1 MDGTAMDPTYAARVQ
16 FGMTLTFHY
25 IFPPITIG
33 LGTVLVVMEGIFLIT
48 RNPIYEKLTRFFVKL
63 FGLNFALGVVT
74 GIPMEF
80 QFGTNWAQYSRFVG
94 DVFGSALAAE
104 GIFAFFLESGFL
116 GLLLFGWDRVKP
128 SVHFFAT
135 LMVCLGSHF
144 SAIWIIVANSWMQT
158 PAGFKIVGT
167 GSNAHAVTTDFFQVV
182 FNPSTI
188 NRLTHTVA
196 GAWQAGAF
204 LVLSVCAWYLLK
216 NKHVEFA
223 KAGMR
228 VGLIVALLAA
238 TISIIVGDTSARQV
252 AHTQPAKL
260 AAMEGVYPASGA
272 AGLHMFGWV
281 DEATSTVHGPE
292 IPGML
297 SWLIYFDPN
306 HPVTGLNAFK
316 PEDRPPVNRV
326 FQTFHIMVGIGFA
339 SFGLTILG
347 LVGWATGKLWT
358 TRWLLWP
365 MVFSIVFILLANECG
380 WMTAEFGRQPWIV
393 YGIMRTHEGVSPRV
407 PVGQVWATI
416 VLFGF
421 VYFMLLLLYL
431 FLLNAKIQHGPDV
444 EDTSMPFEDEKQP
457 WEIEAEAEP
466 VLVARRAEQ

>member
-1 MDGTAMDPTYAARVQ
+1 MDPTYAARVQ
-16 FGMTLTFHY
+16 FGMTLAFHY

-33 LGTVLVVMEGIFLIT
+33 LGTVLVVMEGIFLLT
-48 RNPIYEKLTRFFVKL
+48 RKPIYEKLTRFFVKL

-116 GLLLFGWDRVKP
+116 GLLLFGWDKVKP
-128 SVHFFAT
+128 RTHFIAT

-144 SAIWIIVANSWMQT
+144 SAIWIIIANSWMQT

-167 GSNAHAVTTDFFQVV
+167 GVNARAVTTDFFHVV
-182 FNPSTI
+182 FNPSFI
-188 NRLTHTVA
+188 NRLLHTVA

-204 LVLSVCAWYLLK
+204 LVLSVCAWYLLT
-216 NKHVEFA
+216 NRFEEFA
-223 KAGMR
+223 KAGIR
-228 VGLIVALLAA
+228 VGLVVAALAA
-238 TISIIVGDTSARQV
+238 TVSIVVGDMSARQV
-252 AHTQPAKL
+252 AYTQPAKL

-281 DEATSTVHGPE
+281 DESTQTVHGPE
-292 IPGML
+292 LPGML
-297 SWLIYFDPN
+297 SWLIYFDSS
-306 HPVTGLNAFK
+306 HPVKGLEAFK

-339 SFGLTILG
+339 SFALTILG
-347 LVGWATGKLWT
+347 LIWWASGKLWT
-358 TRWLLWP
+358 ARWLLWP
-365 MVFSIVFILLANECG
+365 MVVSIVFILLANECG
-380 WMTAEFGRQPWIV
+380 WMTAEWGRQPWIV
-393 YGIMRTHEGVSPRV
+393 YGIMRTSEGVSPRV

-416 VLFGF
+416 VLFAV
-421 VYFMLLLLYL
+421 VYFALLILYVV
-431 FLLNAKIQHGPDV
+431 LLNAKIHNGPDV
-444 EDTSMPFEDEKQP
+444 EHISLPLEGEKHP
-457 WEIEAEAEP
+457 WELEAEAEP
-466 VLVARRAEQ
+466 VVAARRADQ